1 MSGFAGRHL
10 ALRLIIGTQQEQESR
25 MPGKFHHAR
34 KRLTSR
40 RAWKTRL
47 VFWSGAVMV
56 GLSAAIFAIASEHA
70 QQWFRDMVAWSPYL
84 PFVVSPLILVLVTWL
99 TRRFVPGA
107 QGSGIPQSIAALRLK
122 THATRT
128 ALLSIRIAVGK
139 ILLTL
144 LGLLGGASIGR
155 EGPTVHVG
163 ASIMFSLGRVARF
176 PHHDMDRGL
185 ILAGSAAGIAAAFNT
200 PLAGIVFAIEEMGRS
215 FEHRTSGTVLTA
227 VIISG
232 ITALAMLGNY
242 TYFGSSS
249 AVLLFDTDWVM
260 AVLVCG
266 LGGGLLGGLF
276 SKTLIWGGQR
286 LAPLRSRYGLLIA
299 ALCGLGIATIG
310 FLSGNHTYGTG
321 YEEAR
326 LLITGSGELTNSFPF
341 LKLLATV
348 VSYLSGIPGGIFAP
362 SLAAGA
368 GLGELFAGL
377 FPATPVTA
385 IIILGMVGYFAGVV
399 QTPITAFVIVM
410 EMTDNHSMVLPLMAT
425 AFLGYG
431 VSRLV
436 CQVSIYEALAIP
448 FLHSPTEP
456 TTGTTA
462 ARGSDN
468 A

>member
-1 MSGFAGRHL
+1 
-10 ALRLIIGTQQEQESR
+10 
-25 MPGKFHHAR
+25 
-34 KRLTSR
+34 
-40 RAWKTRL
+40 
-47 VFWSGAVMV
+47 
-56 GLSAAIFAIASEHA
+56 
-70 QQWFRDMVAWSPYL
+70 
-84 PFVVSPLILVLVTWL
+84 
-99 TRRFVPGA
+99 
-107 QGSGIPQSIAALRLK
+107 
-122 THATRT
+122 
-128 ALLSIRIAVGK
+128 
-139 ILLTL
+139 
-144 LGLLGGASIGR
+144 
-155 EGPTVHVG
+155 
-163 ASIMFSLGRVARF
+163 
-176 PHHDMDRGL
+176 
-185 ILAGSAAGIAAAFNT
+185 
-200 PLAGIVFAIEEMGRS
+200 
-215 FEHRTSGTVLTA
+215 
-227 VIISG
+227 
-232 ITALAMLGNY
+232 
-242 TYFGSSS
+242 
-249 AVLLFDTDWVM
+249 M

-362 SLAAGA
+362 SLATGA
-368 GLGELFAGL
+368 GLGELFANL

-436 CQVSIYEALAIP
+436 CHVSIYEALAIP
-448 FLHSPTEP
+448 FLRSPAEP
-456 TTGTTA
+456 TSETATTDK
-462 ARGSDN
+462 RDN